1 MKTIAMVAIA
11 AGLANLGSCGTKH
24 TDNSAQSTDN
34 LTEGIVINDAEVFAN
49 DANATDANAANATDA
64 NAANATD
71 ANAATNNAQ

>member
-24 TDNSAQSTDN
+24 TDNTAQSTDN

-49 DANATDANAANATDA
+49 DANAAANATDA
-64 NAANATD
+64 NAANA
-71 ANAATNNAQ
+71 NAGTSNGQ